1 MDTFGRFAVELLT
14 RYHLTVCIETMS
26 YLVAYGCGCRLD
38 GSLVGI
44 VGPEWIH
51 DDGRIDKHCVELMD
65 VSGVEFGER
74 LSCGDLSLFLFKRFG
89 DSPISSYI
97 CSHEV

>member
-51 DDGRIDKHCVELMD
+51 
-65 VSGVEFGER
+65 VSAITVIMAVAAIIK
-74 LSCGDLSLFLFKRFG
+74 SLLTQ
-89 DSPISSYI
+89 IVY
-97 CSHEV
+97 

>member
-1 MDTFGRFAVELLT
+1 MDTFGRCAVELLT
-14 RYHLTVCIETMS
+14 KYHLTVCIETMS

-51 DDGRIDKHCVELMD
+51 DDGRIDKHCLELMD
-65 VSGVEFGER
+65 VSRVEFGER

-97 CSHEV
+97 CSHEE

>member
-1 MDTFGRFAVELLT
+1 MDTFGRCAVELLT
-14 RYHLTVCIETMS
+14 RYDLIVCIEAMS
-26 YLVAYGCGCRLD
+26 YLVVYGCGCRLD

-51 DDGRIDKHCVELMD
+51 DDGRIDKHRVELMD

-74 LSCGDLSLFLFKRFG
+74 LSCDGHSLFLFKRFG

-97 CSHEV
+97 CSHEE

>member
-1 MDTFGRFAVELLT
+1 
-14 RYHLTVCIETMS
+14 MS

-51 DDGRIDKHCVELMD
+51 
-65 VSGVEFGER
+65 VSAITVIMAVAAIIK
-74 LSCGDLSLFLFKRFG
+74 SLLTQ
-89 DSPISSYI
+89 IVY
-97 CSHEV
+97 

>member
-1 MDTFGRFAVELLT
+1 MYTFGRCAVELLT

-51 DDGRIDKHCVELMD
+51 
-65 VSGVEFGER
+65 VSAITVIMAVAAIIK
-74 LSCGDLSLFLFKRFG
+74 SLLTQ
-89 DSPISSYI
+89 IVY
-97 CSHEV
+97 